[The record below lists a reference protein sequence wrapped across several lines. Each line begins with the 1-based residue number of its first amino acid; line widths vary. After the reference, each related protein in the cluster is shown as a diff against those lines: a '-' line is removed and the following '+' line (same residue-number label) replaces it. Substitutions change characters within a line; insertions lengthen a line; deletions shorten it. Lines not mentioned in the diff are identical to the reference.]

1 MCPLIALKNGQPLL
15 SLGASGGRKI
25 LPSVFQIALYI
36 EKFSMTLQSAL
47 AYPRTDVSTL
57 DKIIYDPRFS
67 YQTVRELEKLAP
79 LKMWEPTA
87 FPSAYAVPSGIH
99 IADGVASGAVHP
111 FSPLAAAVAC

>member
-1 MCPLIALKNGQPLL
+1 MFK
-15 SLGASGGRKI
+15 
-25 LPSVFQIALYI
+25 IALYI

-57 DKIIYDPRFS
+57 NKIIYDPRFS
-67 YQTVRELEKLAP
+67 DQTVKELRRLAP

-111 FSPLAAAVAC
+111 FSPLSAAVAC